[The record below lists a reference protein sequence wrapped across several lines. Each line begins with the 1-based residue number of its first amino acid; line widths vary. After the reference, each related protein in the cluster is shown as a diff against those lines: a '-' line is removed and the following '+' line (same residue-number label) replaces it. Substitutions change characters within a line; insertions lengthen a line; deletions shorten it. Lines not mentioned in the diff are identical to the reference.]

1 MCHVYICRTV
11 SNQDTEDPVDEVEVN
26 QQSSAGSP
34 STNEEEPSVDSEEA
48 ILTSSSSL
56 IEDSPSSSYTT
67 SKEKTS
73 SLGVSKKTA
82 MVGKRKRM
90 ETIDLVEREILSTL
104 SSLKAPPPPPPPPVQ
119 ECDEEDHFVASVAST
134 LRRFSPRM
142 KALAK
147 VKIQELLLNL
157 EFPPQQVPLPP
168 LPMTPFCTPGPV
180 PVYTEHESG
189 QDIHPGPTP
198 PL

>member
-1 MCHVYICRTV
+1 MSC
-11 SNQDTEDPVDEVEVN
+11 QDTEDPVDEVEVN

-48 ILTSSSSL
+48 ILTSSPSL
-56 IEDSPSSSYTT
+56 IKDSPSSSSTT

-82 MVGKRKRM
+82 MMGKRKRM
-90 ETIDLVEREILSTL
+90 GTIDLVEREILSTL
-104 SSLKAPPPPPPPPVQ
+104 SSLKAPPPPPVQ
-119 ECDEEDHFVASVAST
+119 ECDEEDHFVASVVST

-157 EFPPQQVPLPP
+157 EFPPQQVPPPP
-168 LPMTPFCTPGPV
+168 LPMPLFCTPGPV